1 MPSILSTPWTSFSAA
16 WDDQTVRRLISR
28 CALAYGAFGIVQVLC
43 RMASASTER
52 KRAEK
57 MLQSVPQ
64 AKYKP
69 GPHGYV
75 SDMLKNFL
83 RLNYWRAEISNGLPI
98 SKMLSPVDNV
108 LLVRDPVIIRHF
120 LKDAFSKYTKSTPQ
134 EDYVTHC
141 LKQWLGDGIFT
152 TLHGSGASD
161 KGKSWERQRKIASQ
175 IFSRNNFNTL
185 MQEVFEEKAQHL
197 RKVLAQH
204 CGQSVD
210 LQLHFFNFTM
220 DSILKIFFG
229 EDSNTQSGLP
239 NKYGKAFDEAH
250 HSIFEYSLKS
260 MPFAFKS
267 SAFLPWP
274 FAGHTGLACR
284 LREQL
289 SPLHRRFRAANRI
302 LDTESRRLVQACR
315 SDPGLN
321 QRRDLLALFVQAEE
335 QENFSDS
342 FLRDIVLNMV
352 IAGRDTTAC
361 TLSWMFYALATN
373 PEVQRQL
380 CAEIDEK
387 LPPGQ
392 KLTLKSLGASEMPY
406 LNGVLYETLR
416 MWPPVPSD
424 QKRAVEDDILPDGT
438 TVPRGTKLIFLPFAT
453 GHDPTLYP
461 EPEIL
466 RPERWI
472 PFKAPS
478 PFEFT
483 VFQAGPRIC
492 LGMDMAIFEAKL
504 VAVELLRYYNF
515 RLVPGQAEEITHGR
529 KLTMAVN
536 NARSTGGDSEELWV
550 EVARRELKPERTGGA

>member
-1 MPSILSTPWTSFSAA
+1 MPSILSLPFSAFSA
-16 WDDQTVRRLISR
+16 EWDGQRIQRLLSR
-28 CALAYGAFGIVQVLC
+28 CALAYGAFSIVQVLC
-43 RMASASTER
+43 RMATAWA
-52 KRAEK
+52 KQARAER
-57 MLQSVPQ
+57 MLENIPQ
-64 AKYKP
+64 AMYKQ
-69 GPHGYV
+69 GPHGYL

-83 RLNYWRAEISNGLPI
+83 RLNYWRAEVSNGLPL
-98 SKMLSPVDNV
+98 SKMISPVRNV
-108 LLVRDPVIIRHF
+108 LLVRDPIIVHHF
-120 LKDAFSKYTKSTPQ
+120 LKDAFPKYTKSTPEQ
-134 EDYVTHC
+134 DYVTHC

-152 TLHGSGASD
+152 TLHGLGATD
-161 KGKSWERQRKIASQ
+161 KGKSWEVQRKIASQ

-185 MQEVFEEKAQHL
+185 MQEVFEQKAQDL
-197 RKVLAQH
+197 RKALAQQ

-239 NKYGKAFDEAH
+239 NTYGKAFDEAH
-250 HSIFEYSLKS
+250 HAIFEYSLKS
-260 MPFAFKS
+260 MPFAFKCS
-267 SAFLPWP
+267 RFLPWP
-274 FAGHTGLACR
+274 FGGHSGLACR

-289 SPLHRRFRAANRI
+289 APLHRRFRAANKI
-302 LDTESRRLVQACR
+302 LDQESRRLVQACR
-315 SDPGLN
+315 SDPGLK
-321 QRRDLLALFVQAEE
+321 QRRDLLALFVQAEG
-335 QENFSDS
+335 QETFSDS
-342 FLRDIVLNMV
+342 FLRDVVLNMV

-361 TLSWMFYALATN
+361 TLSWMFYALSTN
-373 PEVQRQL
+373 PAIQRQL

-392 KLTLKSLGASEMPY
+392 KLTLKSLAASQMPY

-424 QKRAVEDDILPDGT
+424 TKVAVEDDILPDGT
-438 TVPRGTKLIFLPFAT
+438 TVPRGTQLVFLPFAT
-453 GHDPTLYP
+453 GHDPKLYP
-461 EPEIL
+461 DPESL

-472 PFKAPS
+472 PFKTPS
-478 PFEFT
+478 PFEFP

-515 RLVPGQAEEITHGR
+515 QLLPGQAEEITHGR

-550 EVARRELKPERTGGA
+550 QVVRRELNPERSGGA